1 MSGINSISAISGIN
15 SVLNVGTENKT
26 VKNENIGV
34 SFKSMLDGLIE
45 KANQTDMA
53 DKAANL
59 DLLSGNLDNMHD
71 VIIAG
76 EEADIALRLTM
87 QIKNKAMDAY
97 SEIMKMSV

>member
-1 MSGINSISAISGIN
+1 MSGINAISAINGIN

-26 VKNENIGV
+26 VKSENVGV

-45 KANQTDMA
+45 KANQTDME

-59 DLLSGNLDNMHD
+59 DLLSGNLDNLHD

-87 QIKNKAMDAY
+87 QIKNKVMDAY